1 MAVLDKLLA
10 KKEKLD
16 QEIYVAKNKERQSER
31 KVLVKQKILLGSYLL
46 NKFDKMDVEE
56 KKAILNEI
64 RSTTSE
70 KRISDNKAIDDLFK
84 KI

>member
-56 KKAILNEI
+56 KKAILNKI
-64 RSTTSE
+64 KTATSE
-70 KRISDNKAIDDLFK
+70 KRISDNKAIDELFL